1 VNKVLRLITFGL
13 ILCIALITGCSKGT
27 STKSTNT
34 IKSLKFEDIKSVKLE
49 LRTTG
54 EDTNQNYIFDFNN
67 SEQTKIV
74 KDIVSYLNSGK
85 VQGDADEKVT
95 NKGNSPTLL
104 ILELKDGSII
114 QIKSAVG
121 GKVSNL
127 SNGST
132 EISQF
137 NIPNEVT
144 ISKNSNEKPFRILSP
159 ELRNL
164 IDSGYKNIFKST
176 VKNNID
182 NNTFDEAK
190 AILMVV
196 KDHPDFPS
204 SQSDTITKE
213 IPTGGPYGTTEN
225 VKFTTKV
232 EKVAES
238 TYEVTFTKDWGISV
252 NGKYAK
258 SSWKYNVTPNSVTSL
273 EIIDNDYLIKQM
285 K

>member
-1 VNKVLRLITFGL
+1 MNKILRLITFLL

-27 STKSTNT
+27 SRKSTNT
-34 IKSLKFEDIKSVKLE
+34 INSLKFEDIKSVKLE
-49 LRTTG
+49 LGTTG
-54 EDTNQNYIFDFNN
+54 GNPSKNYTFDFND

-85 VQGDADEKVT
+85 VQGDAEERVT

-104 ILELKDGSII
+104 ILEFKDGSTI

-121 GKVSNL
+121 SEVKKL

-144 ISKNSNEKPFRILSP
+144 ISKNSNEKPFRILST

-164 IDSGYKNIFKST
+164 IDSGYKDIFKST
-176 VKNNID
+176 IKNNID
-182 NNTFDEAK
+182 NNTFDETK
-190 AILMVV
+190 AISMAL
-196 KDHPDFPS
+196 KEHPDFPS
-204 SQSDTITKE
+204 SQSDTITIE
-213 IPTGGPYGTTEN
+213 PTGGNYNATEN

-232 EKVAES
+232 EKVKES
-238 TYEVTFTKDWGISV
+238 TYEVTLTKDWGISV

-258 SSWKYNVTPNSVTSL
+258 SSWKYKVTPNSVTSL
-273 EIIDNDYLIKQM
+273 EIIDNDYLIKQI